1 MGKPENGKA
10 TPMHLSGWQAI
21 ADYFHRN
28 PSTVRRWAAEHGLPV
43 HRAAGAGAKK
53 GAAVFAYPEE
63 LDAWLRRFN
72 SDAGRDRPQ
81 APEPAPETV
90 APAPEGGDNLAA
102 RRAAP
107 PRRARRLWPVAAGL
121 AAGVVSVSLLVFAG
135 FSVWPGGAPQPYL
148 PTEPVR
154 QLYSNGVYLLEKRTP
169 AGLPLAVEK
178 LEMAIRQDPRYD
190 RAWSALATAYNLMVE
205 YRLIDPGEGYGRAKA
220 AAEKAIGLN
229 PLLASAHTVLADLE
243 FSWSREI
250 DKSLRR
256 FERAVALD
264 PGDAQTRHWYA
275 SALALSGEPN
285 KALAEIEKAKYA
297 DPESRSIRVSE
308 AIILLAAGHAAQA
321 GKCLEELIVHEPQF
335 RNPYR
340 FLAFVRLAGRDY
352 RAYLEALE
360 KRFELT
366 DDEAGARIVLA
377 GRRGFAAAGPDGM
390 AAAMIAAMRDDGLED
405 KVEPYFRAH
414 FHALSGDAAR
424 TAESLKSVPT
434 RHAFYYSIDPA
445 FTALRKQGE
454 FQDALREMHLPVI

>member
-10 TPMHLSGWQAI
+10 TPLHLSGWQAI

-72 SDAGRDRPQ
+72 SAADGSRPDMHDPV
-81 APEPAPETV
+81 AETAV
-90 APAPEGGDNLAA
+90 PAPEGGDGG
-102 RRAAP
+102 AAP
-107 PRRARRLWPVAAGL
+107 PRALKWFWPGAAGL
-121 AAGVVSVSLLVFAG
+121 AVGLVSMSLLVFSG
-135 FSVWPGGAPQPYL
+135 FSVWPGGAPQRYL

-169 AGLPLAVEK
+169 ASLPLAVEK
-178 LEMAIRQDPRYD
+178 LETAIRQDPRYD
-190 RAWSALATAYNLMVE
+190 QAWAALATAYNLMVE
-205 YRLIDPGEGYGRAKA
+205 YRLIDPGEGFDRARS

-243 FSWSREI
+243 FSWLREI
-250 DKSLRR
+250 DKSLHR

-264 PGDAQTRHWYA
+264 PDDAQTRHWYA

-297 DPESRSIRVSE
+297 DPDSRSIRVSE

-321 GKCLEELIVHEPQF
+321 GERLEELVVHEPQF

-340 FLAFVRLAGRDY
+340 FLAFVKLASRDY
-352 RAYLEALE
+352 PAYLDALE

-366 DDEAGARIVLA
+366 DDEAGSRIVLA
-377 GRRGFAAAGPDGM
+377 GRRGLAAMGAEGM
-390 AAAMIAAMRDDGLED
+390 AAAMIAAMRDEGLEI

-414 FHALSGDAAR
+414 FHALSGDAVRA
-424 TAESLKSVPT
+424 AESLKSIST

-445 FTALRKQGE
+445 FAVVRKQGE
-454 FQDALREMHLPVI
+454 FQDALRDMSLPVM

>member
-43 HRAAGAGAKK
+43 HRAAGSGAKK

-72 SDAGRDRPQ
+72 SGAGRAEEPDTAAMTTVPP
-81 APEPAPETV
+81 PEH
-90 APAPEGGDNLAA
+90 GGLAA
-102 RRAAP
+102 ENAAP
-107 PRRARRLWPVAAGL
+107 SRTPGRLWPEAAAGL
-121 AAGVVSVSLLVFAG
+121 LAVSLLVVAG
-135 FSVWPGGAPQPYL
+135 FHIWPGREGPQPYL
-148 PTEPVR
+148 PAEPVR
-154 QLYSNGVYLLEKRTP
+154 QLYSNGVYLLEKRTT

-178 LEMAIRQDPRYD
+178 LETAVRQDPRYD

-205 YRLIDPGEGYGRAKA
+205 YRLIDPQEGYERAKA
-220 AAEKAIGLN
+220 AAEKAVSLN
-229 PLLASAHTVLADLE
+229 PALASAQTVLADLE
-243 FSWSREI
+243 FSWTREI
-250 DKSLRR
+250 GKSLLR

-264 PGDAQTRHWYA
+264 PTDAQTRHWYA

-297 DPESRSIRVSE
+297 NPDSRSIRVSE
-308 AIILLAAGHAAQA
+308 TIILLAAGPA
-321 GKCLEELIVHEPQF
+321 GKASERLEELIAHEPQF

-340 FLAFVRLAGRDY
+340 FLAFVRLASQDY
-352 RAYLEALE
+352 AAYLEALE

-366 DDEAGARIVLA
+366 GDAAGLRVVLA
-377 GRRGFAAAGPDGM
+377 GRSGLAAAGRDGM
-390 AAAMIAAMRDDGLED
+390 AASMVAALQEEALED

-414 FHALSGDAAR
+414 FHALSGETAKAA
-424 TAESLKSVPT
+424 ECLKSVAT

-445 FTALRKQGE
+445 FAGLRKE
-454 FQDALREMHLPVI
+454 DYFQDALRNMNLPVI